1 MKNEQNKD
9 LSNKDQTI
17 GKSASN
23 LKAGAKPEV
32 KKSSLKD
39 DKDLG
44 TKRDERNSSRDADRD
59 SRGSSHKG
67 W

>member
-1 MKNEQNKD
+1 MKNDQNKD
-9 LSNKDQTI
+9 LSKKDQTI

-23 LKAGAKPEV
+23 LKAGAKQED

-44 TKRDERNSSRDADRD
+44 TKRDERNSSRDEDRD
-59 SRGSSHKG
+59 SRGSSNKG